1 MERKQK
7 HFALVFFSHSH
18 TQIAELVWPMD
29 HVSRAATLTVSTDL
43 VRLVGFQGNK

>member
-7 HFALVFFSHSH
+7 HFALVFFSH

-29 HVSRAATLTVSTDL
+29 HVSRAATLTISTDL